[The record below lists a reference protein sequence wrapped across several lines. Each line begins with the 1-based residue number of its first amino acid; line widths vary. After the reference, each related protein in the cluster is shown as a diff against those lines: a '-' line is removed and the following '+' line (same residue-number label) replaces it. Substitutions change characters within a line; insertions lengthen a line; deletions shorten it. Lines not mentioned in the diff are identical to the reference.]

1 MANTYLQMH
10 IHKCFGALHLKWFKN
25 GIELQMFSGSAAEL
39 KKHGK
44 YDRFSAPMIFVENK
58 NHHQN

>member
-25 GIELQMFSGSAAEL
+25 GIELQMFSGSAAE
-39 KKHGK
+39 
-44 YDRFSAPMIFVENK
+44 
-58 NHHQN
+58 